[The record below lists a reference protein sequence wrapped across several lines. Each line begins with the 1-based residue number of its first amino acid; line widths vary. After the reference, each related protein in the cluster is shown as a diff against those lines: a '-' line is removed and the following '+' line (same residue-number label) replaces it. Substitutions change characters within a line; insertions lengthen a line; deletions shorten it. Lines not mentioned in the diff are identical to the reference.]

1 LSDPEEQDM
10 SLLPHLL
17 DLILKKE
24 DYSTFLVI
32 ILANLGYLN
41 LSPEMVITMTSEQ
54 LKKEFE

>member
-1 LSDPEEQDM
+1 M